1 MRIEEIK
8 TPKSD
13 APRILILFILIILIG
28 IALFQS
34 VKVIETGE
42 VGVRL
47 RLGKI
52 DREELYPGVHL
63 LIPIIDRVVIFS
75 TRVNKIDFLNAKGN
89 PVTALSIEGLPARLD
104 ITVLYRI
111 IPDKADEIYR
121 NFGTDYAEKIVV
133 PIVRETVRN
142 VVAQYKIE
150 DLYSTN
156 RGKLQKEIYERVKE
170 KLKSSNIDIVDVLL
184 RNVALP
190 KKVVEKIEEKL
201 RAKEEAEKMKYVIE
215 RERLEAQRK
224 ITEAKG
230 IAESN
235 RIISDSLSEKYLQW
249 YYLKTLKDLAS
260 SPNNTFV
267 ITPYDQKLIPMLNL
281 NGKTK

>member
-1 MRIEEIK
+1 MRQQG
-8 TPKSD
+8 SD
-13 APRILILFILIILIG
+13 APKVLLIFLLILAVGF
-28 IALFQS
+28 ALFQS

-42 VGVRL
+42 VGVKL

-52 DREELYPGVHL
+52 DSEELYPGVHF
-63 LIPIIDRVVIFS
+63 LIPMIDRVVVFS
-75 TRVNKIDFLNAKGN
+75 TRVNKIDFLNARGN
-89 PVTALSIEGLPARLD
+89 PVTALSIEGLPAKLD

-111 IPDKADEIYR
+111 IPDKADEIYK
-121 NFGTDYAEKIVV
+121 NYGTDYAEKIVV

-150 DLYSTN
+150 DLYSTK
-156 RGKLQKEIYERVKE
+156 RGELQKKIYEEVKE
-170 KLKSSNIDIVDVLL
+170 KLKGANIDVTDVLL

-215 RERLEAQRK
+215 KERLEAERK
-224 ITEAKG
+224 ITEARG

-249 YYLKTLKDLAS
+249 YYLKTLKELAS

-267 ITPYDQKLIPMLNL
+267 ITPYDQKLIPMLNI
-281 NGKTK
+281 NREKEK